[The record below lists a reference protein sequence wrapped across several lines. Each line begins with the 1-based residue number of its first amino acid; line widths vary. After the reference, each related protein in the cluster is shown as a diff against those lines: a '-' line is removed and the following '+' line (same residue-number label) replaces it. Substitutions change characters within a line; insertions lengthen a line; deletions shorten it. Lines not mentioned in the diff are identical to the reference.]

1 MFKKGWNSHKIAGT
15 RGKSPL
21 QLYAEGMLTTKHS
34 GVPALDYYY
43 EVDFDYGYS
52 DEGVVPDMTDDN
64 RVIVPPVDINLTS
77 QQLQL
82 MQNQGYCITKTQP
95 MHFSSTSV
103 VYSCSSGVGVGLVYK
118 LRV

>member
-52 DEGVVPDMTDDN
+52 DEGIVPDMTDDN
-64 RVIVPPVDINLTS
+64 RVIVPPVNMI
-77 QQLQL
+77 
-82 MQNQGYCITKTQP
+82 
-95 MHFSSTSV
+95 
-103 VYSCSSGVGVGLVYK
+103 
-118 LRV
+118 